1 MLTVDMVPVRTETQV
16 ERVRELRNGGRSG
29 LFDQH
34 EVTTE
39 EQRLWWGHG
48 GHRLWLARVGDEDC
62 GYLFLRPY
70 VGKDGDVV
78 TLVVDKARRGEGI
91 GTAIYAS
98 AAEMARGPAWAV
110 MWRWNTWSQRA
121 ARHAGYVE
129 WLTLSHGTVRV
140 MRHGGRDA

>member
-1 MLTVDMVPVRTETQV
+1 MPHHAHGAVAQGQP
-16 ERVRELRNGGRSG
+16 
-29 LFDQH
+29 FD
-34 EVTTE
+34 VA
-39 EQRLWWGHG
+39 GMS
-48 GHRLWLARVGDEDC
+48 
-62 GYLFLRPY
+62 
-70 VGKDGDVV
+70 DGDVV

-129 WLTLSHGTVRV
+129 WPTLSHGTVSV
-140 MRHGGRDA
+140 MRHSGRGA